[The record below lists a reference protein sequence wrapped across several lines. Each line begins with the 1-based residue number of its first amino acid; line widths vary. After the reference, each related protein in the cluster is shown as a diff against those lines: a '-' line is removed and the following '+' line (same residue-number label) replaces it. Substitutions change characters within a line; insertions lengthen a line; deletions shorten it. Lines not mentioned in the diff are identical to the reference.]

1 MSIDWLWD
9 LERALEGGKSYYACQ
24 TAGRNQWAIAR
35 SVDELREVAK
45 RAASHRKLAVSI
57 VRLVSPHKMAGALYL
72 VPTEIGEL
80 GLRGEPNIKWAC
92 VETKEA
98 AEIMRDVRQ
107 GPSPIFGM
115 QVEDTVVPDE
125 E

>member
-9 LERALEGGKSYYACQ
+9 LERALENGKVYYACQ

-35 SVDELREVAK
+35 SADELRKVAK
-45 RAASHRKLAVSI
+45 RAAAHRKLAVDI
-57 VRLVSPHKMAGALYL
+57 VRLVSPHEIAGVLYL
-72 VPTEIGEL
+72 VPTEIGEP
-80 GLRGEPNIKWAC
+80 GHRGEPNIKWAC
-92 VETKEA
+92 VDTKEA
-98 AEIMRDVRQ
+98 AEIMRDVRK

-115 QVEDTVVPDE
+115 QVEETVVPDE

>member
-1 MSIDWLWD
+1 MVQPPRREPW
-9 LERALEGGKSYYACQ
+9 RARKGGSRREVETVVLSSSTKAPV
-24 TAGRNQWAIAR
+24 GRNQWAT
-35 SVDELREVAK
+35 
-45 RAASHRKLAVSI
+45 
-57 VRLVSPHKMAGALYL
+57 
-72 VPTEIGEL
+72 TEIGEL

-115 QVEDTVVPDE
+115 QGEDTVAPDE